1 MYRLNKQAKALAA
14 KLSKRMVTA
23 IKRFSMI
30 RTDDKIVVA
39 VSGGKDSLTLLYLFT
54 RVLKSLSFPFSFKAV
69 HIRPDFEGCDY
80 DPRMEQ
86 LFSLWETEYEIL
98 DVPVMARLKPGRT
111 MNCYWC
117 ATQRRMELL
126 RYANRHGY
134 GTIALGHHLE
144 DILET
149 LFMNMA
155 YKGEISTMMP
165 AMEYEKYPQRV
176 IRPLCMVKE
185 HNIEAF
191 SRAMGF
197 ARLTRTCIYGHT
209 SQRLEA
215 RRALEQLASRGDYIK
230 ENLFESMCNV
240 RFDYLPAKKKKGF

>member
-1 MYRLNKQAKALAA
+1 
-14 KLSKRMVTA
+14 MVTA
-23 IKRFSMI
+23 VLRFSMM
-30 RTDDKIVVA
+30 RPDDKIVIA
-39 VSGGKDSLTLLYLFT
+39 VSGGKDSLSLLYLFT
-54 RVLKSLSFPFSFKAV
+54 RAQKSLSIPFSFKAV

-86 LFSLWETEYEIL
+86 LFSHWETEYEIL
-98 DVPVMARLKPGRT
+98 DVPVLARLKPGRK

-126 RYANRHGY
+126 HYANRHGF
-134 GTIALGHHLE
+134 GSIALGHHLE

-165 AMEYEKYPQRV
+165 AMTYDNYPQRI

-185 HNIEAF
+185 RDIESF

-197 ARLTRTCIYGHT
+197 AQLTRTCRYGQT
-209 SQRLEA
+209 SPRLEA
-215 RRALEQLASRGDYIK
+215 RKALELLASRGDYVK

-240 RFDYLPAKKKKGF
+240 RFDYLPK

>member
-1 MYRLNKQAKALAA
+1 MNTLNKQARALTA
-14 KLSKRMVTA
+14 KLTKRMVTA
-23 IKRFSMI
+23 VMRFSMI
-30 RTDDKIVVA
+30 QPEDKIVVA
-39 VSGGKDSLTLLYLFT
+39 VSGGKDSLSLLYLFT
-54 RVLKSLSFPFSFKAV
+54 RVQKSLSFPFSFKAV

-80 DPRMEQ
+80 DPQMEQ
-86 LFSLWETEYEIL
+86 LFSLWGTEYEIL
-98 DVPVMARLKPGRT
+98 DVPVLARLKPGKS

-126 RYANRHGY
+126 HYANQHGY
-134 GTIALGHHLE
+134 GSIALGHHLE

-165 AMEYEKYPQRV
+165 AINYYNYAQRV

-185 HNIEAF
+185 RDIESF
-191 SRAMGF
+191 SDVMGF
-197 ARLTRTCIYGHT
+197 AQLTRTCRYGQT

-215 RRALEQLASRGDYIK
+215 REALELLATRGDYVK

-240 RFDYLPAKKKKGF
+240 RSDYLPPQKY